1 MSQAVARSL
10 KITYGAVTVD
20 GSGAYYINGPWTLTK
35 AYPAGRVEATVAVT
49 ETTAALLQ
57 TACAALEAAFRKPR
71 QALTVEVDGI
81 TQVSADPGSANTGFN
96 AEPSI
101 TKAGDPGDGSLLRV
115 YRIAV
120 EFELPADLSGQ
131 GGRRTASVLV
141 DQDASNRRRITA
153 RGRYTVIPGGS
164 STARAQFLAGFATYR
179 AALIAGGGGGGTY
192 DTIDLT
198 ATSDDADKNCDFSFI
213 LQEDLYSPTGSGVA
227 HASIRGASIHYVAAD
242 PNPGDAP
249 QATVRR
255 LRRVMASID
264 CAVDATVSTDLD
276 GLWTGQVLPYL
287 IAQTKQKF
295 GAAGVAKV
303 DEHRDFDRTQNRIVA
318 TVVLDCIVS
327 GASTIR
333 MDVTVEVWNQ
343 YGKTR
348 IPAYAND
355 PLAKYVFQGPAR
367 RVRTTTSVETKL
379 GLWSA
384 AADGES
390 FAGGG
395 AGGAGPWVPAN
406 GGGGY
411 GKDEVRRSAAQRR
424 MGVDNTIDVT
434 DCVTVLVEEWAN
446 DPGKGSSGA
455 GGPVITPSDPG
466 PFQSPGGAGPGSR
479 TPTTPTNVRGPG
491 AGGSQ

>member
-1 MSQAVARSL
+1 VSQAVTRTL
-10 KITYGAVTVD
+10 KITYGAITVD
-20 GSGAYYINGPWTLTK
+20 GSGAYYINGPWSLQKT
-35 AYPAGRVEATVAVT
+35 YEGGRVEATVAVA

-71 QALTVEVDGI
+71 QALTVEVDGV

-101 TKAGDPGDGSLLRV
+101 GKAGDPGDGSLLRI

-120 EFELPADLSGQ
+120 AFELPADLTGQ

-164 STARAQFLAGFATYR
+164 SGARAQFLAQFSTYR

-198 ATSDDADKNCDFSFI
+198 ATSDDADKNCDFSFL
-213 LQEDLYSPTGSGVA
+213 LQEDLYSPTGAGLT

-242 PNPGDAP
+242 PNPGDSP
-249 QATVRR
+249 QVTVRR

-287 IAQTKQKF
+287 IAQAKLKF
-295 GAAGVAKV
+295 GASGAAKI

-318 TVVLDCIVS
+318 TVVLDCVVS

-333 MDVTVEVWNQ
+333 LDVTIEVWNH

-348 IPAYAND
+348 IPAYADD

-379 GLWSA
+379 GLWSVT
-384 AADGES
+384 ADGEG

-395 AGGAGPWVPAN
+395 GGGTGPWVPGA

-411 GKDEVRRSAAQRR
+411 SREESRRSALQRR
-424 MGVDNTIDVT
+424 MGVDSTIDVT
-434 DCVTVLVEEWAN
+434 DCFTLVVEEWAN
-446 DPGKGSSGA
+446 DPGRGSGG
-455 GGPVITPSDPG
+455 GGPTPTTPSEPG

-491 AGGSQ
+491 AGGS